1 MPAVVLHLDMLFY
14 VRQYLGLQET
24 SLYCFGIGG
33 SMEYHCHKQQDRMH
47 YLRLQLPTHIV
58 EEGGI
63 IPSQEHQDAES
74 IIPLCEA
81 TLLVLKQDEMGRYSL
96 NCPEHSNLPGPLTTL
111 SLRGWLPQ

>member
-1 MPAVVLHLDMLFY
+1 
-14 VRQYLGLQET
+14 
-24 SLYCFGIGG
+24 
-33 SMEYHCHKQQDRMH
+33 MH

-58 EEGGI
+58 EEGI

-96 NCPEHSNLPGPLTTL
+96 NCPQRGKLPGPLTTL
-111 SLRGWLPQ
+111 DLRGWVPQ